1 MDRRGVLL
9 CVLLACAADAPPP
22 HVPSITTSSR
32 GVFVD
37 GAPYAPVGY
46 CNHAHLLGGK
56 GRSYDIEA
64 AEGFSSIFI
73 YRGLP
78 GQNEGRWGNESWPDT
93 MAFLDRAAA
102 VGVRVLFDF
111 SQNVMLPPMCGI
123 DRCSKVGKPTP
134 EPPYDVIRDAVR
146 RVKDHP
152 ALLSWYLIDEPDGG
166 DYPPAYVHAAAQ
178 IIRELDQ
185 KHPITACF
193 DTTNRPDGTWQ
204 RYADAVDVLL
214 ADIYPISGSSEA
226 CLRSNGCDISK
237 DIGDS
242 VRATVTHTGKP
253 CWFVPQAFGNQEG
266 VQREPS
272 RGEAR
277 VMSYTSI
284 IAGATGLYFFT
295 KEDTDK
301 TPPVVLDYVHV
312 GSAQPRSS
320 YSPLLYRTAAHSFC
334 I

>member
-1 MDRRGVLL
+1 M
-9 CVLLACAADAPPP
+9 
-22 HVPSITTSSR
+22 
-32 GVFVD
+32 
-37 GAPYAPVGY
+37 
-46 CNHAHLLGGK
+46 
-56 GRSYDIEA
+56 
-64 AEGFSSIFI
+64 
-73 YRGLP
+73 
-78 GQNEGRWGNESWPDT
+78 
-93 MAFLDRAAA
+93 
-102 VGVRVLFDF
+102 
-111 SQNVMLPPMCGI
+111 
-123 DRCSKVGKPTP
+123 
-134 EPPYDVIRDAVR
+134 
-146 RVKDHP
+146 
-152 ALLSWYLIDEPDGG
+152 
-166 DYPPAYVHAAAQ
+166 
-178 IIRELDQ
+178 
-185 KHPITACF
+185 
-193 DTTNRPDGTWQ
+193 
-204 RYADAVDVLL
+204 DVLL

-320 YSPLLYRTAAHSFC
+320 YMWGENRRLALEIGELTPALLSNLSQVG
-334 I
+334 